1 MTIMFFTGDRKPL
14 HFEILAREWR
24 SSNGISFYRLFTAL
38 YDFHCSAKFWNI
50 FLSLILRE
58 RESINV
64 PICNLTLNYC
74 KKKTNKQ
81 TQRHSSKLTQPQNL
95 EKERKLN
102 CFFNRSEGLFCAPFY
117 ILSLVK
123 MLFHSI
129 FFSFIC
135 GGEISLSKISQFQY
149 VAKFYH
155 IEHKKKTWYFNR
167 NIFFE
172 I

>member
-1 MTIMFFTGDRKPL
+1 MEVFCITSRISRLQCSIDVNMTIMFFTGDRKPL

-38 YDFHCSAKFWNI
+38 YDFHCSAKFSNI

-58 RESINV
+58 RESINM

-74 KKKTNKQ
+74 KKKK

-102 CFFNRSEGLFCAPFY
+102 SFFNIMQLRSGGLFCAPFY
-117 ILSLVK
+117 SLV
-123 MLFHSI
+123 S
-129 FFSFIC
+129 
-135 GGEISLSKISQFQY
+135 
-149 VAKFYH
+149 
-155 IEHKKKTWYFNR
+155 
-167 NIFFE
+167 
-172 I
+172 